1 MENLLSNIESPSDL
15 KSLTTAQLG
24 TLADEIRQFII
35 DNVSKSGGHLAPSL
49 GVVELTVALHHVF
62 DSPMDRIIWDVG
74 HQAYAHKI
82 LTGRR
87 EVFHTNRQYKG
98 ISGFPTPNESP
109 HDSFGV
115 GHASTSISAGY
126 GMVCARDLLGETHCV
141 VSVIGDGSMTGGLAF
156 EGLNNAGAS
165 GKNFIV
171 ILNDN
176 SMSISKNVGAISKY
190 FTYLITDPRFNRLK
204 KEVWDLTGKLP
215 RGRDIRKAV
224 QKVDTGLKAMVA
236 PGLLMERM
244 GFRYIGPIDGHD
256 IDLLVKVLNQV
267 KPLKGPLF
275 LHVITKKGK
284 GYRFAE
290 ENATKFHG
298 VGSFEASTGKS
309 NGNKKGPSYSEV
321 FGKALCQLAQKNP
334 SVIGITAAMADGT
347 GLIHFQE
354 EFPDRFFD
362 VGIAEGHAV
371 TMAAGLAS
379 QGFRPVVAVYS
390 TFLQRAYDQVIH
402 DVALQNLPVVFALD
416 RAGLVGADG
425 PTHHGSFDLSYL
437 RHIPNMVI
445 MAPSNGVE
453 LENMLATALSY
464 TGGPIALR
472 YPRGNTHLPSGRR
485 SFQTIPIGKSE
496 WLRQGNDGVI
506 LAVGRMVDTAL
517 HAAER
522 LTESGLEIAVINA
535 RFIKPLDESLLMQLS
550 DKYSRWITIEDNA
563 VSGGFGSAVLEFLAD
578 YAPPGTQVL
587 RLGLPDCFIPHG
599 EESQL
604 FHDLGLDVD
613 SLVLTACDLFHST
626 KNVVPISY
634 RNNLFV
640 FNGSSGVGLNNRPDK
655 SQHP

>member
-1 MENLLSNIESPSDL
+1 MEKLLPKIEGPNDL
-15 KSLTTAQLG
+15 KSLTIEQLVA
-24 TLADEIRQFII
+24 LAEEVRQFII

-49 GVVELTVALHHVF
+49 GVVELTIALHHVF
-62 DSPMDRIIWDVG
+62 DSPVDRIIWDVG

-87 EVFHTNRQYKG
+87 DVFHTNRQYKG

-109 HDSFGV
+109 YDSFGV

-126 GMVCARDLLGETHCV
+126 GMVCARDLMGETFCV
-141 VSVIGDGSMTGGLAF
+141 ISVIGDGSMTGGLAF

-171 ILNDN
+171 VLNDN
-176 SMSISKNVGAISKY
+176 SMSISKNVGAVSKY
-190 FTYLITDPRFNRLK
+190 FTYLLTDPRFNRLK
-204 KEVWDLTGKLP
+204 KEVWDLTGRLP
-215 RGRDIRKAV
+215 RGQDIRKAV

-236 PGLLMERM
+236 PGRLMERM
-244 GFRYIGPIDGHD
+244 GFRYIGPIDGHN
-256 IDLLVKVLNQV
+256 IDLLVKVFNQV

-298 VGSFEASTGKS
+298 VGSFETSTGIS
-309 NGNKKGPSYSEV
+309 NGIKKGPSYSEV
-321 FGKALCQLAQKNP
+321 FGKALCRLAQNNP
-334 SVIGITAAMADGT
+334 SVVGITAAMADGT

-354 EFPDRFFD
+354 EFPNRFFD

-379 QGFRPVVAVYS
+379 QGFRPVVAIYS

-425 PTHHGSFDLSYL
+425 PTHHGCFDLSYL
-437 RHIPNMVI
+437 RNIPNLVI

-464 TGGPIALR
+464 TNGPIALR
-472 YPRGNTHLPSGRR
+472 YPRGNTYLPNSHR

-506 LAVGRMVDTAL
+506 LAVGRMVDIAL
-517 HAAER
+517 HAADR
-522 LTESGLEIAVINA
+522 LSESGLEVAVINA
-535 RFIKPLDESLLMQLS
+535 RFIKPLDESLLMQLV
-550 DKYSRWITIEDNA
+550 DRHPRWITIEDNA

-578 YAPPGTQVL
+578 YAPIGTQVL
-587 RLGLPDCFIPHG
+587 RLGLPDYFIPHG

-613 SLVLTACDLFHST
+613 GLVLAACDLFHST
-626 KNVVPISY
+626 KKVVPISY

-640 FNGSSGVGLNNRPDK
+640 FNGNNSVTVSNRPNK
-655 SQHP
+655 SPH